1 LSASEELVDES
12 LEMGGVENEIKVL
25 DDLGREE
32 AVEL

>member
-1 LSASEELVDES
+1 LSASEKLVDES